1 MASARV
7 KASIKV
13 MLFMVVFPY
22 VVTYFRTV
30 ASAGKRRL
38 PRHVQAPLQSL
49 SAYRQ
54 QPKEYRC
61 RRKLNL
67 RRRSRVP

>member
-30 ASAGKRRL
+30 AADSKRRL
-38 PRHVQAPLQSL
+38 PRHRAGAPSISL
-49 SAYRQ
+49 
-54 QPKEYRC
+54 
-61 RRKLNL
+61 
-67 RRRSRVP
+67 RVPATAEGVPLCRKP

>member
-7 KASIKV
+7 KAIIKV
-13 MLFMVVFPY
+13 MHFMVVFPY

-30 ASAGKRRL
+30 AADSKGHL
-38 PRHVQAPLQSL
+38 PRHGRAPLQSL
-49 SAYRQ
+49 SVYRQ

-61 RRKLNL
+61 CLE
-67 RRRSRVP
+67 P

>member
-22 VVTYFRTV
+22 VVTYLERLQRTV
-30 ASAGKRRL
+30 EAPAETRAGAPSISL
-38 PRHVQAPLQSL
+38 PRTGNS
-49 SAYRQ
+49 
-54 QPKEYRC
+54 
-61 RRKLNL
+61 
-67 RRRSRVP
+67 RRSTAAAASLT